1 MADARAWAAEHGT
14 EVEGLGAQEAEQRV
28 RAAGLHP
35 RTVAPE
41 SVVTLEFRPDR
52 ITLHTDADGVVTAA
66 RPG

>member
-1 MADARAWAAEHGT
+1 MADATDWAAAHGA
-14 EVEGLGAQEAEQRV
+14 EVEGLSAQDAEQRV
-28 RAAGLHP
+28 RAAGLTP
-35 RTVAPE
+35 RTVVPD